1 MSTTFRDLMLSKGLL
16 GGKYGS
22 PGVGSKDV
30 QDEEG
35 GEVQEREVQ
44 EREVQEREVQERE
57 VAITKEL
64 KTENGLFWRYS
75 GKKCDMLIFSTLSN
89 VKSK

>member
-1 MSTTFRDLMLSKGLL
+1 MSTTFRDLIMSKGLL

-44 EREVQEREVQERE
+44 GYIPE
-57 VAITKEL
+57 AHW
-64 KTENGLFWRYS
+64 N
-75 GKKCDMLIFSTLSN
+75 SN
-89 VKSK
+89 DK